1 MATSEGE
8 LWPPGHTGRK
18 TRTLPVHRRWRRRRW
33 VGRAAGAEIG
43 RGRHADTTNPANGAE
58 FTVRSGC
65 SSLRHCRWRVEP
77 TRVADKHS
85 VQLRAQ
91 ERVHHLRCSPVGD
104 GGGGHKDLGACVMAR
119 RVSGPLPEILRYMQ
133 GQARNGRCR
142 SSSLARGSAT
152 LPLAWWLETVMRSP
166 GATAGGV
173 GARPPICQEA
183 RVAGGGAHRTCI
195 ESAVEE
201 AVERAAGGGPGP
213 AKQEREEA
221 EGRRRR
227 KG

>member
-1 MATSEGE
+1 VWSMATSEGE

-43 RGRHADTTNPANGAE
+43 RGRHADTTNPASGAE

-104 GGGGHKDLGACVMAR
+104 GGGGHKDLGACDGKTGLWAITGDPWIYAGAGQKWEAQELILSAGLGHAIIGVVAGDGDEVTR
-119 RVSGPLPEILRYMQ
+119 RHRGRSRGTTANLPGSQSGWR
-133 GQARNGRCR
+133 
-142 SSSLARGSAT
+142 RGSSY
-152 LPLAWWLETVMRSP
+152 VH
-166 GATAGGV
+166 
-173 GARPPICQEA
+173 
-183 RVAGGGAHRTCI
+183 RVCSGGGR
-195 ESAVEE
+195 
-201 AVERAAGGGPGP
+201 G
-213 AKQEREEA
+213 
-221 EGRRRR
+221 EGSRRRPR
-227 KG
+227 AG